1 MNTACDHLLDR
12 EQLVTP
18 VEAGDGV
25 GGVGAA
31 QPSDRHDELRVTW
44 RGPQQQIRS
53 SALSSLH
60 SQIEPKR
67 LAVLDLFLLFTVV
80 GVAVRV
86 VPDNS
91 ARQMQGRRPS

>member
-31 QPSDRHDELRVTW
+31 QRRRATVTT
-44 RGPQQQIRS
+44 S
-53 SALSSLH
+53 CA
-60 SQIEPKR
+60 
-67 LAVLDLFLLFTVV
+67 
-80 GVAVRV
+80 
-86 VPDNS
+86 
-91 ARQMQGRRPS
+91 